1 MRSLS
6 SVLIILEIETNPE
19 DTFFQVPPG
28 LILAPEEL
36 LCSSLLQEIVQFG
49 KDYLKGIS
57 DGANETS
64 SGGEQAEELQS
75 ISDNIKTSEFSE
87 TLEIDLNKN

>member
-1 MRSLS
+1 MNLRS
-6 SVLIILEIETNPE
+6 
-19 DTFFQVPPG
+19 FQVPPG

-49 KDYLKGIS
+49 KDYLQNIS
-57 DGANETS
+57 DGENENF
-64 SGGEQAEELQS
+64 GGEQTQELQL
-75 ISDNIKTSEFSE
+75 ISYNIKTSEFSE